1 MTGDKKRIL
10 VIDDNFA
17 AVQLIKIR
25 LERAGYEVVTL
36 YSAVEGLRQV
46 KTIKPDL
53 ITMDIMMPDMNG
65 IQALEKFKAD
75 PETSDIPI
83 ILVSTVDEEEQKER
97 SYLMGAADYVMK
109 PIEVETLISSIKKNI
124 GGEDD

>member
-46 KTIKPDL
+46 KTINPDL